1 MKIFHEG
8 HVERAVCDI
17 DGLVTVTFRYRDVP
31 FSDGSGVVRDLL
43 VGVCDVCDEVILSP
57 PQSAPAI
64 SAARK
69 RATRPVEANLPASY
83 VDALDAAASRVDVQ
97 ANTEFRKR
105 LLMFYLHRYARGD
118 EAIPELIALAEP
130 SLDLPAAGPRKRL
143 SFKLSARASERLD
156 DVLTKTGLSTTQ
168 LLKALIGKIAIDVV
182 KPAKPL
188 RLAELVALC
197 DVMNA

>member
-8 HVERAVCDI
+8 HVERAVCDK
-17 DGLVTVTFRYRDVP
+17 DGLVTATFRYRDVP
-31 FSDGSGVVRDLL
+31 FSDGSGLVRDLL

-57 PQSAPAI
+57 PQSIPAI

-69 RATRPVEANLPASY
+69 RATRSVEANLPASY

-118 EAIPELIALAEP
+118 EAIPELVELAEP
-130 SLDLPAAGPRKRL
+130 SLYLPATGPRKRL
-143 SFKLSARASERLD
+143 SFKLSERASEKLD
-156 DVLTKTGLSTTQ
+156 FLLTETGLPTTE

-182 KPAKPL
+182 KPAKPV
-188 RLAELVALC
+188 RLAELIALC